1 MHIKATM
8 PHSNEIFRQATAADT
23 DRCWLILQQGKAQM
37 FREGKRQWTEAYPS
51 RQSVETDIANGNAY
65 VIERQG
71 MVIAYGAVIA
81 NGEPAYRQIADL
93 WLTNADYVVVH
104 RLAVA
109 DEAKR
114 QGVATRFFGYA
125 EQWALQRGIHS
136 FKVDTNYDNFYMQ
149 RLLRSQG
156 FMYCGDVH
164 YPQGD
169 RMAYEKVLACDK

>member
-37 FREGKRQWTEAYPS
+37 FREGKHQWTEAYPS

-71 MVIAYGAVIA
+71 SVIAYGAVIA
-81 NGEPAYRQIADL
+81 NGEPAYQQIADL

-114 QGVATRFFGYA
+114 QGVAARYFHHVEQYA
-125 EQWALQRGIHS
+125 ISHNIHS
-136 FKVDTNYDNFYMQ
+136 IKVDTNHDNFYIQHLMRSLGFTLCGEVTYGPRGE
-149 RLLRSQG
+149 RL
-156 FMYCGDVH
+156 
-164 YPQGD
+164 
-169 RMAYEKVLACDK
+169 AYEKTL

>member
-1 MHIKATM
+1 MQI
-8 PHSNEIFRQATAADT
+8 NDEIFRRATAADT

-37 FREGKRQWTEAYPS
+37 FREGKHQWTEAYPS
-51 RQSVETDIANGNAY
+51 RQSVENDIAAGNAY
-65 VIERQG
+65 VIEQQG
-71 MVIAYGAVIA
+71 TVIAYGAVIA

-93 WLTNADYVVVH
+93 WLTNADYV
-104 RLAVA
+104 AA
-109 DEAKR
+109 
-114 QGVATRFFGYA
+114 RFFGYA
-125 EQWALQRGIHS
+125 EQWALQRGITS

-169 RMAYEKVLACDK
+169 RMAYEKVLMQD

>member
-1 MHIKATM
+1 MQ
-8 PHSNEIFRQATAADT
+8 NNDEIFRRATAADT

-37 FREGKRQWTEAYPS
+37 FREGKHQWTEAYPS
-51 RQSVETDIANGNAY
+51 RQSVENDIAAGNAY
-65 VIERQG
+65 VIEQQG
-71 MVIAYGAVIA
+71 TVIAYGAVIA

-114 QGVATRFFGYA
+114 RGVAARFFGYA
-125 EQWALQRGIHS
+125 EQCALQRGITS
-136 FKVDTNYDNFYMQ
+136 FKVDTNYDNSYMQ

-169 RMAYEKVLACDK
+169 RMAYEKVLMQD

>member
-1 MHIKATM
+1 MQ
-8 PHSNEIFRQATAADT
+8 NNDEIFRRATAADT

-37 FREGKRQWTEAYPS
+37 FREGKHQWTEAYPS
-51 RQSVETDIANGNAY
+51 RQSVENDIAAGNAY
-65 VIERQG
+65 VIEQQG
-71 MVIAYGAVIA
+71 TVIAYGAVIA

-114 QGVATRFFGYA
+114 RGVAARFFGYV
-125 EQWALQRGIHS
+125 EQWALQRGITS

-169 RMAYEKVLACDK
+169 RMAYEKVLMQD

>member
-1 MHIKATM
+1 MATTFTCNN
-8 PHSNEIFRQATAADT
+8 STFRLATANDT
-23 DRCWLILQQGKAQM
+23 ARCWQILQQGKAQM
-37 FREGKRQWTEAYPS
+37 MREGKHQWTEAYPS
-51 RQSVETDIANGNAY
+51 LQSVERDIAAGNAY

-71 MVIAYGAVIA
+71 SVIAYGAVIA
-81 NGEPAYRQIADL
+81 NGEPAYEQIAHL

-114 QGVATRFFGYA
+114 QGVAAQFFNFA
-125 EQWALQRGIHS
+125 SQWALQRNIHS

-169 RMAYEKVLACDK
+169 RMAYEKLL